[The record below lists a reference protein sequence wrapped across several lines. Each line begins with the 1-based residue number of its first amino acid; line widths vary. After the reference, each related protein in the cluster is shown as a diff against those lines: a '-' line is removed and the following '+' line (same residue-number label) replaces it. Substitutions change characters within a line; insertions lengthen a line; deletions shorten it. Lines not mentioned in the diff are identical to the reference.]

1 MSSIYTT
8 CKQIIFVVLMLLITK
23 LSLAQKPIF
32 LKSSIADST
41 LKDIALVQNDSY
53 FKFKQNNHFQLWKT
67 NGTLAGTVLVKDSFE
82 FIKNLVNLNNSLY
95 FFAKPLSGQVALYK
109 SDGTKPGTL
118 VVKQFPGNNIE
129 LAGLSPINGNAYFS
143 VISSNPNS
151 GSVWKTDGTSLGT
164 VEVKSN
170 VFVKSAKDKN
180 QSFYKAGNW
189 VVFSSYNLNNSYV
202 ALWSTNGTAA
212 GTTILK
218 DSAFYYN
225 FSRISDAV
233 SSDSLLVFL
242 DNAGSGGNLWRSD
255 GSKAGTKVIRGGTI
269 SRITLFKNEFF
280 YLTGTI
286 YKTLNK
292 TNGSSH
298 GAITGLT
305 NVGNAIGVFDNQLV
319 LSGKD
324 NNDWEPYLSDGS
336 AANTVLLKDIS
347 NNTNGSDPRYYSK
360 IGSTMYFVANDNIY
374 GDQIWKTN
382 GTTIGTS
389 IAYSLN
395 DTIPNFKTEGLYAG
409 GNYILFVSNNQ
420 LYSIIGTG
428 GSSINENLKAN
439 RLLIYPNPST
449 GKIFIDYEAS
459 NQTKVKM
466 YNVLG
471 EEVLSTDFAENIS
484 VEFLPKGIYW
494 LQILDGENK
503 VTRKIILN

>member
-1 MSSIYTT
+1 MSSKFTT
-8 CKQIIFVVLMLLITK
+8 YKQIIFVVLMLLITK

-32 LKSSIADST
+32 LKSNLTDST

-95 FFAKPLSGQVALYK
+95 FFAKPLAGQVALYK
-109 SDGTKPGTL
+109 SDGTKPSTV

-129 LAGLSPINGNAYFS
+129 LSGLSSINGSAYFS

-151 GSVWKTDGTSLGT
+151 GSVWKTDGTSSGT

-170 VFVKSAKDKN
+170 VFVKAAKDKN

-189 VVFSSYNLNNSYV
+189 VVFSAYNLSNSYV
-202 ALWSTNGTAA
+202 ALWSTNGTSA
-212 GTTILK
+212 GTIILK
-218 DSAFYYN
+218 DSAFNYQI
-225 FSRISDAV
+225 SRISDAV

-242 DNAGSGGNLWRSD
+242 DNVGSASNLWRSN
-255 GSKAGTKVIRGGTI
+255 GTKAGTYLIRGGNI
-269 SRITLFKNEFF
+269 SKLTLFKNEF
-280 YLTGTI
+280 YCLTGSI

-292 TNGSSH
+292 TNGSTH

-305 NVGNAIGVFDNQLV
+305 NVGNTIGVFDNQLV

-347 NNTNGSDPRYYSK
+347 NNTNGSDPRFYSK
-360 IGSTMYFVANDNIY
+360 IVNTMYFVANDNVY

-389 IAYSLN
+389 IAYALA
-395 DTIPNFKTEGLYAG
+395 DTIQNFKTEGLYACN
-409 GNYILFVSNNQ
+409 NYILFVSNNQ
-420 LYSIIGTG
+420 LYSIIGSG
-428 GSSINENLKAN
+428 GSSINESIGAKT
-439 RLLIYPNPST
+439 LLIYPNPTT
-449 GKIFIDYEAS
+449 GKIYIDYQAS
-459 NQTKVKM
+459 NNAKIKM
-466 YNVLG
+466 YNVIG
-471 EEVLSTDFAENIS
+471 EEVLSTDFTENIS
-484 VEFLPKGIYW
+484 VEFLPKGMYW